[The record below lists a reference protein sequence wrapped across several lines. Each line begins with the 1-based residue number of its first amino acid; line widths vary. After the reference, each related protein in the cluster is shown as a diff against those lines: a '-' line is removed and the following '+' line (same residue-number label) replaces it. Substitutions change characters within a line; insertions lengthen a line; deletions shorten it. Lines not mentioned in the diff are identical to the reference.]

1 MKCTRHRFSKPSK
14 VKSRNRSGLRYL
26 HLPKGD
32 VSMYHPFLK
41 QIISS
46 TKPVK
51 ITWLDA
57 ETIGD
62 GGWLELEECMREM
75 LTPLPTVISIGYVLC
90 RNKQCI
96 TIADTIS
103 SDCVGVINRIP
114 LGMIVSIERLSVNV
128 RRKKKKKP

>member
-1 MKCTRHRFSKPSK
+1 
-14 VKSRNRSGLRYL
+14 
-26 HLPKGD
+26 
-32 VSMYHPFLK
+32 MYHPFLK

-51 ITWLDA
+51 VTWLDA

-62 GGWLELEECMREM
+62 GGWLPLDECMEEM

-90 RNKQCI
+90 KNKQCI
-96 TIADTIS
+96 TIADTVS

-128 RRKKKKKP
+128 RKKKKKKS

>member
-1 MKCTRHRFSKPSK
+1 
-14 VKSRNRSGLRYL
+14 
-26 HLPKGD
+26 
-32 VSMYHPFLK
+32 MYHPFLK

-128 RRKKKKKP
+128 RMKKKKKS